1 VRLYTFQQYL
11 TMTFSIII
19 PTLNEAD
26 GITTC
31 LLALQPLRI
40 HCEIIVADGGSTDT
54 TRSKALA
61 LVDKI
66 TLSAPGR
73 ATQMNNGAAHA
84 KGDILIFLH
93 ADTLL
98 PEHALDS
105 IQQHLATG
113 NASWGRFDIRLD
125 SRHILLKIV
134 ATLINWRSRFTGIAT
149 GDQVIFV
156 KRTVFFNLGGYP
168 DLALMED
175 IALCHLLKKR
185 SPPLCLKDKVISSA
199 RRWQHN
205 GIIKTILLMWSLR
218 LRYYL
223 GADPAKLAALYRNGK

>member
-1 VRLYTFQQYL
+1 
-11 TMTFSIII
+11 MTFSIII
-19 PTLNEAD
+19 PTLNEAN
-26 GITTC
+26 GIKTC
-31 LLALQPLRI
+31 LLALQPLRLQ
-40 HCEIIVADGGSTDT
+40 CEIIVADGGSTDN
-54 TRSKALA
+54 TRIKALA

-73 ATQMNNGAAHA
+73 AKQMNNGATHA

-98 PEHALDS
+98 PEHALD
-105 IQQHLATG
+105 IIEQHLATS
-113 NASWGRFDIRLD
+113 NASWGRFDMRLD
-125 SRHILLKIV
+125 SPHSLLKIV
-134 ATLINWRSRFTGIAT
+134 ATLINWRSRCTGIAT
-149 GDQVIFV
+149 GDQAIFV
-156 KRTVFFNLGGYP
+156 NRTVFFNLGGYP

-175 IALCHLLKKR
+175 IALCQLLKKH